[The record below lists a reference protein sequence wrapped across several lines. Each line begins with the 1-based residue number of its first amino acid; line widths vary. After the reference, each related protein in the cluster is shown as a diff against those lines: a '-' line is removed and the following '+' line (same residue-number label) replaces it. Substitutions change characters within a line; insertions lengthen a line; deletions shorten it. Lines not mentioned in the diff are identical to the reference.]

1 MTTVLDASAILA
13 LLLDETGS
21 NIVLDQ
27 LADAHLSTVNMSEAI
42 AKLAE
47 RGIGTGQ
54 VRRQIERLELHIH
67 DFDADQAERAAALRP
82 LTKPF
87 GLSLGDRACLALA
100 QRLGVPVLT
109 SDRRMADAAP
119 ASDLQIDTIR

>member
-1 MTTVLDASAILA
+1 MI
-13 LLLDETGS
+13 
-21 NIVLDQ
+21 
-27 LADAHLSTVNMSEAI
+27 STPIRPN
-42 AKLAE
+42 
-47 RGIGTGQ
+47 
-54 VRRQIERLELHIH
+54 
-67 DFDADQAERAAALRP
+67 AAALRP